1 MVVVLGDPSL
11 HRYVG
16 GRPLGLEELE
26 RRYERQSRGSSED
39 ESERWFNW
47 IIRDRSSREAVGYV
61 QATVETA
68 TRIADGAWVVGS
80 RYQGRGYAREA
91 ARAMLWWLHGQ
102 GVSAVTARIH
112 PDNRASERVAR
123 ALGLSPTPAT
133 VDGEV
138 VWAGASLS
146 EDELTDLWERQELG
160 GSGVSHI
167 DHVRVAWVLHRRHG
181 PPEAEER
188 LVRGT
193 RKGCDH
199 YGVPE
204 KFDEGLTRRWA
215 QGVSEAIAGAPESE
229 SFEEFIARNP
239 ELRRGDLFGKPNPQA

>member
-1 MVVVLGDPSL
+1 MALEPLMPAHATEMVVVLDDPAL

-26 RRYERQSRGSSED
+26 RRYERQSRASSED

-68 TRIADGAWVVGS
+68 TRIADVAWVVGS
-80 RYQGRGYAREA
+80 RYQGRGYSREA

-102 GVSAVTARIH
+102 GVSAVTARIY

-123 ALGLSPTPAT
+123 ALGLGPTPAT

-146 EDELTDLWERQELG
+146 DDELR
-160 GSGVSHI
+160 
-167 DHVRVAWVLHRRHG
+167 VLHRRHG

-193 RKGCDH
+193 RMGCDH

-239 ELRRGDLFGKPNPQA
+239 ELLRGDLFGTPNPQA